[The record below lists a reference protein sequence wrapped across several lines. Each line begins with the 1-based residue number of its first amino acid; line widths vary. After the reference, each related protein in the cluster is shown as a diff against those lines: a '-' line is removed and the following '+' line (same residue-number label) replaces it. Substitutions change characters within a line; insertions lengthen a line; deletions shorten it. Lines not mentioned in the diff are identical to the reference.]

1 MSTSPLI
8 CTVSAKYVSL
18 AANTSSLCA
27 NLRITDPGNTVLPL
41 VERRQIYQSQFHGL
55 RTHVAIGRDGVD
67 GVLDELAQ
75 RQGEALREGLSPRA
89 RHAASVVPPIQMQH
103 TGMPVHPKFDGVA

>member
-1 MSTSPLI
+1 MSTAPLI

-41 VERRQIYQSQFHGL
+41 VERRQIHQGQFHGL
-55 RTHVAIGRDGVD
+55 PPPAAIGGDRSDGVSD
-67 GVLDELAQ
+67 QLAQ
-75 RQGEALREGLSPRA
+75 RQGETLRELLRPRA
-89 RHAASVVPPIQMQH
+89 RHPAAVVPPIQVQH
-103 TGMPVHPKFDGVA
+103 TGMPVHAEF